1 MGLPKIDLPL
11 FETQLVSVKNKI
23 KFRPFTVKEEK
34 ILLIAQ
40 EADEIDQ
47 VILAIKQIVGNCCEE
62 SLNVDDL
69 PMFDLEYLLMQIR
82 AKSVNNVITFTI
94 TDPDTDK
101 PVEIELDIDDIKL
114 RESEEHSKEIVIDDD
129 KYLIMKYPRI
139 AQVSS
144 FSNTDNSQT
153 QNVFDVMSECIETVV
168 DGDTTYDLKDFE
180 DKEVV
185 EFIDSF
191 SSETVNGIKK
201 FFETIPVL
209 SAEAKYLNT
218 EGKEKTVV
226 LEGMETFFI

>member
-11 FETQLVSVKNKI
+11 FETQLVSIKDKI

-47 VILAIKQIVGNCCEE
+47 VILAIKQIVGNCCEDG
-62 SLNVDDL
+62 LNVDDL
-69 PMFDLEYLLMQIR
+69 PMFDLEYLLLQIR
-82 AKSVNNVITFTI
+82 AKSVNNVISFTI
-94 TDPDTDK
+94 KDPDTNK
-101 PVEIELDIDDIKL
+101 PVEIELNIDDIKL
-114 RESEEHSKEIVIDDD
+114 KESEEHSKEITIDDD
-129 KYLIMKYPRI
+129 KYLIMRYPRI

-144 FSNTDNSQT
+144 FSNANNNQT

-180 DKEVV
+180 DSEVI

-191 SSETVNGIKK
+191 STETVNGVKK

-209 SAEAKYLNT
+209 STEAKYLNS
-218 EGKEKTVV
+218 EGKEKKVV